1 MTKAKK
7 NTSDRDAAASQP
19 PPPRM
24 SHPQH
29 VSLDTGVTHD
39 LLDASPPPVTMTH
52 RGERPALPMPS
63 VSTVPPPATTRYVH
77 PNCSSCNMILTH
89 PLFWD
94 ISSSLSPVCSQSG
107 QFDAC
112 FQLCRNPALF
122 SSPGAYWAPTDLG
135 SSSFSV
141 KSFLPF
147 HTVHGALKARM
158 LKWFATA
165 FSSGALKARMLKWF
179 ATAFSS
185 SDRHILSELSTTTH
199 LSWVTL

>member
-19 PPPRM
+19 PPPQM

-29 VSLDTGVTHD
+29 ISLDTGVAHG

-52 RGERPALPMPS
+52 RGEHPTLPMPS
-63 VSTVPPPATTRYVH
+63 VSTVPPPATRYVH
-77 PNCSSCNMILTH
+77 PNRSSCNMILTH

-94 ISSSLSPVCSQSG
+94 ISSSLPPVCSQSG

-112 FQLCRNPALF
+112 FQLYRNPALF

-141 KSFLPF
+141 KSFLLF

-158 LKWFATA
+158 LKWFAIA
-165 FSSGALKARMLKWF
+165 FSSGPHSVR
-179 ATAFSS
+179 
-185 SDRHILSELSTTTH
+185 
-199 LSWVTL
+199 TLHHDPSVLGDPIEPGS